1 VTSAEQ
7 HWEAV
12 WRDRAPEEMSWFQ
25 DAPTRSLEFIRAA
38 APEPEAPIVDVGG
51 GASRLVDRLLAAG
64 YRDLTVLDISAAALD
79 AAQRRLGAD
88 ATRVEWVRDDV
99 LTHRFDRRFRVWH
112 DRAVFHFL
120 VDPDD
125 RRRYVERLLEAV
137 APGGDV
143 IIATFGPQGPTHCSG
158 LPVQRYDRAAITAA
172 LGPDFAVC
180 SYTEEVHHTPGDA
193 AQQFSYTHLRRNE
206 TP

>member
-12 WRDRAPEEMSWFQ
+12 WRDRAPEDMSWFQ
-25 DAPTRSLEFIRAA
+25 DAPTRSLELIRVA
-38 APEPEAPIVDVGG
+38 APEPAAPIVDVGG

-64 YRDLTVLDISAAALD
+64 YTDLTVLDISAAALG

-99 LTHRFDRRFRVWH
+99 LTHRFEHRFRVWH

-120 VDPDD
+120 VDPTD

-137 APGGDV
+137 TPGGHV
-143 IIATFGPQGPTHCSG
+143 IIATFGPQGPSHCSG
-158 LPVQRYDRAAITAA
+158 LPVQRYDDAGLAAA
-172 LGPDFAVC
+172 LGSGFEPC
-180 SYTEEVHHTPGDA
+180 SSTEEMHHTPSGA
-193 AQQFSYTHLRRNE
+193 TQQFAYCDLRRRGA
-206 TP
+206 

>member
-1 VTSAEQ
+1 VTSTEQ

-25 DAPTRSLEFIRAA
+25 DAPTRSLELIRAA
-38 APEPEAPIVDVGG
+38 APEPAAPIVDVGG

-64 YRDLTVLDISAAALD
+64 YADLTVLDISAAALG
-79 AAQRRLGAD
+79 AAKQRLGAD
-88 ATRVEWVRDDV
+88 ATRVEWVHDDV
-99 LTHRFDRRFRVWH
+99 LTHRFERRFRVWH

-120 VDPDD
+120 VGPADQ
-125 RRRYVERLLEAV
+125 RQYVERLLEAV
-137 APGGDV
+137 APDGHV

-172 LGPDFAVC
+172 LGPEFAVC
-180 SYTEEVHHTPGDA
+180 SYTEDVHHTPAGA
-193 AQQFSYTHLRRNE
+193 TQQFAYCDLRRRGA
-206 TP
+206 